1 MKEVIDQILTGQLDF
16 AKEVQPLSFSVPEIE
31 CETAP
36 DREIRGTFDIYSSD
50 VAKGYIYSKDL
61 RFTVGAGSFEGKSV
75 EIPYTIDTHGLPY
88 GATHSGALTIV
99 SDHGEYEIP
108 YQVNVVGNA
117 PDSELGE
124 IRNLFHFANLAQ
136 SDWPAAQALF
146 YSPIF
151 LNVLNGTDAVYRTV
165 YRGFSAVKDNGQNM
179 ENFLEVTRKKTRPT
193 YKTDTELVEMDVP
206 PTDVKRHI
214 KIIRDGWG
222 YTDLNIRC
230 SGDFL
235 AIGQELLT
243 EEQFIGNVA
252 QLDYQILRDGLV
264 PGDNFGEIVIS
275 EQLAEIRIPVTIH
288 VPVAQ
293 VEHDERLYLAKLM
306 HYYMEYRIGR
316 MTRAEWANK
325 SERLVGDVLA
335 EHPDLLQ
342 YRLYQVQTLLA
353 MKHNDEA
360 QAILARMA
368 VLVEQHGFSPEME
381 AYFLY
386 LDSLC
391 AGDAE
396 YTEKLAL
403 RVEELY
409 FMNESSW
416 RLAWVYMYMDGS
428 FEHNDRKKWRL
439 LKKQYEVYGNAS
451 PILFLEGLHLVLQD
465 PKIMDTL
472 ESFETGLMHFAFR
485 QHISTRELRER
496 FAFLSMEEHIYSE
509 ELAGLLMECCR
520 MEESIVNLEALC
532 LHLIRGNCIGA
543 DYFPWYQKA
552 VDQEL
557 RLSRLYEYYMMS
569 IPISYKGS
577 LPKIVLMYFAYRS
590 PLDVDHNAMLYAN
603 VLRHKNEYQE
613 LYEQYLPVITE
624 FAKEQLIK
632 GMVSEQLVYI
642 YKKLLSGK
650 KQENECADAYTEM
663 LFMEHIMV
671 ASEDLVSVIVVAE
684 HLKEE
689 MRYPIVGRESYI
701 PLYGDDNCILV
712 EDAWGNRYTDE
723 RLYMRQKLLKDR
735 IDEKRLLQAENYRLG
750 PVLYLAEQ
758 TGDSVQVSEENAQ
771 QLEWL
776 SEQDLIDEEYRL
788 HMMISLAE
796 YYFDNDLIE
805 PLDQMLRRFE
815 PLRMSVPE
823 REICIRI
830 MVAHGLYEEAFTWIR
845 KCGTEG
851 IDVKVLVRLCDRLM
865 ARNDQA
871 YDADMVKICQGI
883 LAKGK
888 YDEDILAYL
897 LKYGEGTL
905 AEKRELW
912 RAADSFDMDVRAL
925 LDHTMLQ
932 ILFTGAVV
940 REKVDIYLGHLDNGM
955 NTDLEKAYLARLCY
969 DYFIRQEE
977 MDGRVF
983 ERVAYFYKLREEML
997 PICILAYLKSKAPYA
1012 AAHKLTEEEIPLC
1025 RELLSQMRDRGIF
1038 LPYFADYASVDASYR
1053 IYSGVSF
1060 IEHHGHADSRVILHY
1075 VYEGQETEAREYCKE
1090 EMEHVFGGIYVKSF
1104 LLFFGERVHYYITEE
1119 DGRQEKLTHSSIL
1132 EYRERSDTAAE
1143 DRFTALNNLAL
1154 ARDMNDDATFLKL
1167 SEEYDRQVYLTDHL
1181 FLPGRIGRQG

>member
-16 AKEVQPLSFSVPEIE
+16 AKEVQPLSFSVSEIA
-31 CETAP
+31 CEMAP
-36 DREIRGTFDIYSSD
+36 DREIRGTFDIYSTD
-50 VAKGYIYSKDL
+50 IARGYVYSKDL
-61 RFTVGAGSFEGKSV
+61 RFVPGVSSFEGKSV

-88 GATHSGALTIV
+88 GASHSGTLTIV
-99 SDHGEYEIP
+99 SDHGEYELP
-108 YQVNVVGNA
+108 YHVTVIGNA

-136 SDWPAAQALF
+136 TDWPAAQALF
-146 YSPIF
+146 YSPAF
-151 LNVLNGTDAVYRTV
+151 YNVLKGTDEGYRSI

-179 ENFLEVTRKKTRPT
+179 ENFLEVARKKNRPT
-193 YKTDTELVEMDVP
+193 YKTDTELIEMDVP

-214 KIIRDGWG
+214 KIMRDGWG
-222 YTDLNIRC
+222 YTDLNIRYT
-230 SGDFL
+230 GDFL
-235 AIGQELLT
+235 EIDQDLLT

-252 QLDYQILRDGLV
+252 QLDYRILRDGLV
-264 PGDNFGEIVIS
+264 PGDNYGEIVIS

-288 VPVAQ
+288 VPVATVDHEVRQ
-293 VEHDERLYLAKLM
+293 YLAKLM
-306 HYYMEYRIGR
+306 HYYIDFRVKRI
-316 MTRAEWANK
+316 TQAEWANK
-325 SERLVGDVLA
+325 SERMVGDLLA

-353 MKHNDEA
+353 MKHNEEA

-368 VLVEQHGFSPEME
+368 ALVEEQAFSPEME

-396 YTEKLAL
+396 YTEKLAQ

-409 FMNESSW
+409 QMDESNW
-416 RLAWVYMYMDGS
+416 RVAWVYMYMDGS

-451 PILFLEGLHLVLQD
+451 PILFLEGLHIVLQD

-472 ESFETGLMHFAFR
+472 EGFETGLMHFAFR
-485 QHISTRELRER
+485 QRISTKELRER
-496 FAFLSMEEHIYSE
+496 FAFMSMEEHVYSA
-509 ELAGLLMECCR
+509 ELAELLIECTR
-520 MEESIVNLEALC
+520 LEESQVNLEALC

-543 DYFPWYQKA
+543 DYFPWYQMA
-552 VDQEL
+552 VDREL

-624 FAKEQLIK
+624 FAKEMLLK

-650 KQENECADAYTEM
+650 KQEDACTDAYTEM
-663 LFMEHIMV
+663 LFMEHITV
-671 ASEDLVSVIVVAE
+671 ASEDLTTVVVVAE

-689 MRYPIVGRESYI
+689 MRYPIINRESYI
-701 PLYGDDNCILV
+701 PVYGENNCILV

-723 RLYMRQKLLKDR
+723 RLYMRQKLLKEK
-735 IDEKRLLQAENYRLG
+735 IEEKRILQAQTPRLG

-758 TGDSVQVSEENAQ
+758 TGDAVQVSEENAMH
-771 QLEWL
+771 LEWL
-776 SEQDLIDEEYRL
+776 TEQEEVDDDYRL

-805 PLDQMLRRFE
+805 PLDQMLHRFE
-815 PLRMSVPE
+815 PLRMSVAE

-830 MVAHGLYEEAFTWIR
+830 MVAHGLYEEAFAWIQR
-845 KCGTEG
+845 CGSEG

-865 ARNDQA
+865 ARNDMA
-871 YDADMVKICQGI
+871 YNADMVKICQGI

-888 YDEDILAYL
+888 YDADILAYL
-897 LKYGEGTL
+897 LKYEEGTL
-905 AEKRELW
+905 AEQRELW
-912 RAADSFDMDVRAL
+912 RAADSFEMDVRSL
-925 LDHTMLQ
+925 LDHSMLQ

-955 NTDLEKAYLARLCY
+955 STDLEKAYLARLCY

-977 MDGRVF
+977 MDTRVF
-983 ERVAYFYKLREEML
+983 ERVAYFYKLREDLL
-997 PICILAYLKSKAPYA
+997 PICILAYLKAKAPA
-1012 AAHKLTEEEIPLC
+1012 AASHALTEEEAGLC
-1025 RELLSQMRDRGIF
+1025 RELLEQMRDRGIF
-1038 LPYFADYASVDASYR
+1038 LPYFADYAAVDPQYR

-1060 IEHHGHADSRVILHY
+1060 IEHHGHADSRVVLHY
-1075 VYEGQETEAREYCKE
+1075 VYEQADNETREYCKE

-1132 EYRERSDTAAE
+1132 EYHDRAESAVE
-1143 DRFTALNNLAL
+1143 DRFAALNNLAL
-1154 ARDMNDDATFLKL
+1154 AKDMNDDATFLKL